1 MTDWENPLAILEN
14 CFKKLGFGVKIYG
27 RWGNLKHT
35 TFYFRPDPS
44 SPAKV
49 SSYLPF
55 DKPFASQPSKFINS
69 AD

>member
-1 MTDWENPLAILEN
+1 MNVKLLTEHHLEV
-14 CFKKLGFGVKIYG
+14 LGFKGGCIGSSESTHVKMPHCWKSYVMA
-27 RWGNLKHT
+27 
-35 TFYFRPDPS
+35 S

-55 DKPFASQPSKFINS
+55 DKPFASRPSKFINS